1 MGTCNSNVLKEQNEI
16 VLLPGSPAEGGSPV
30 SGFDEGLGDRV

>member
-1 MGTCNSNVLKEQNEI
+1 MDKDHTEL

-30 SGFDEGLGDRV
+30 SGFEDGVGDRV